1 MASGVRTAHDVP
13 PSTLGSDQRSSVRH
27 SRGGSIERSTRRWWS
42 PCGRRGCG
50 CDSVRR
56 VTRCAASTEGRAAM
70 ASGVRTAHGVPP
82 STMGSDHRSS
92 VGHSRGGSSEHR
104 MAFGA
109 RANRAYE
116 ECGRVVGVG
125 ALWIDM
131 NEFDPANSRCRT
143 RMGVNHSRV
152 PSFMMFRTHGRR
164 HSNQTDSQR
173 ANRAYEEC
181 GSCSRCRG
189 IVDRH
194 E

>member
-1 MASGVRTAHDVP
+1 MCRPAPWAPISAARSGTAAVW
-13 PSTLGSDQRSSVRH
+13 
-27 SRGGSIERSTRRWWS
+27 IERSTRRWWS
-42 PCGRRGCG
+42 PRSARLRLRLCATSDTLWREHGRSC
-50 CDSVRR
+50 CDGK
-56 VTRCAASTEGRAAM
+56 RCEDGSRRAAQ
-70 ASGVRTAHGVPP
+70 HLL
-82 STMGSDHRSS
+82 GSDQRSS

-143 RMGVNHSRV
+143 HMGVNHSRV

-181 GSCSRCRG
+181 GSCSRCGG

>member
-1 MASGVRTAHDVP
+1 MCRPAPWAPIIVALSGTAAVDRASDRLAV
-13 PSTLGSDQRSSVRH
+13 
-27 SRGGSIERSTRRWWS
+27 GGHR
-42 PCGRRGCG
+42 GRRGCG
-50 CDSVRR
+50 CDSVLR
-56 VTRCAASTEGRAAM
+56 VTRCGASTEGRAGM

-82 STMGSDHRSS
+82 STLGSDQRSS

-143 RMGVNHSRV
+143 RTGVNHSRV